1 MKKQTY
7 LSYIEDVN
15 GRMIDFNRWAFK
27 RPETIVKK
35 HKEALEQDRT
45 FWRKIWRDG
54 VTLAIYAT
62 PDGYNKEPQ
71 PVITI
76 SLDELESQAV

>member
-7 LSYIEDVN
+7 LSYIEDAN

-27 RPETIVKK
+27 RPETIIRK
-35 HKEALEQDRT
+35 HREALARDGR
-45 FWRKIWRDG
+45 FWRTMWKDG

-76 SLDELESQAV
+76 SLDELEPQAA

>member
-7 LSYIEDVN
+7 LSYIEDAS
-15 GRMIDFNRWAFK
+15 GRMVDFNRWAFK

-35 HKEALEQDRT
+35 YREALARDGR
-45 FWRKIWRDG
+45 FWRKIWCDG

-62 PDGYNKEPQ
+62 PDGYNKEPR
-71 PVITI
+71 PVLTV
-76 SLDELESQAV
+76 SLDELEQTHV